1 MERRDFLI
9 GGGMFALSQAL
20 AACGNQEQ
28 NALKIQL
35 LKGSIPIQL
44 IEEFPKLAN
53 PAISL
58 DIQVVEQLQE
68 VFANLERLSSL
79 VGKPPADRSWSWLPL
94 GQSKTPTQP
103 DLMTL
108 GDGWLQGA
116 IAQKLIQ
123 PLPIKD
129 LPSWQ
134 RLPRLWQNLVQR
146 DAQGY
151 PQENGQI
158 WGAPYR
164 WGTTMIAYRRDKF
177 QELGWTPQDWGDL
190 WRQELRGKISL
201 LDQPREVIG
210 LTLKKLG
217 HSYNTQDLS
226 KIPKLKSELQSLN
239 QQAKFYSVD
248 RYLQPLIL
256 EDTWAAVGWS
266 TDILPLMKRN
276 PQIGAIIPL
285 SGTALWVDLWVQPQ
299 GQELSEGAKSWV
311 SFCWE
316 PATANKLSLLSNATS
331 PIVTA
336 MRPQELLPDLLKNPL
351 IIPPAEVIDRSEF
364 LDPLPPKVLAQYT
377 TLWQEIRQKSPN
389 A

>member
-1 MERRDFLI
+1 MERRSFLI
-9 GGGMFALSQAL
+9 GTGMFALSQAL
-20 AACGNQEQ
+20 AACGNQGQ

-44 IEEFPKLAN
+44 IEEFPKLTD

-68 VFANLERLSSL
+68 AFANLERLSL
-79 VGKPPADRSWSWLPL
+79 ATGKPVDNFWAWLP
-94 GQSKTPTQP
+94 GQSQTPTPP
-103 DLMTL
+103 DLISL
-108 GDGWLQGA
+108 GDGWFQSA
-116 IAQKLIQ
+116 IAQKLIK

-134 RLPRLWQNLVQR
+134 RLSRRWQGFVQR
-146 DAQGY
+146 DAQGN
-151 PQENGQI
+151 PEENGQI

-164 WGTTMIAYRRDKF
+164 WGTTMIVYRRDKF
-177 QELGWTPQDWGDL
+177 RELGWIPQDWGDL

-226 KIPKLKSELQSLN
+226 KIPTLKSELQSLN
-239 QQAKFYSVD
+239 QQAKFYSSD

-266 TDILPLMKRN
+266 TDILPLVKRN
-276 PQIGAIIPL
+276 PQLGAIIPA
-285 SGTALWVDLWVQPQ
+285 SGTALWADLWVEPQ
-299 GQELSEGAKSWV
+299 GRDLSEGAKSWID
-311 SFCWE
+311 FCWK

-331 PIVTA
+331 PIVTT
-336 MRPQELLPDLLKNPL
+336 MKPEELLPDLLKNPL
-351 IIPPAEVIDRSEF
+351 IMPSSAVIDRSEF
-364 LDPLPPKVLAQYT
+364 LDPLPPEVLAQYT
-377 TLWQEIRQKSPN
+377 ALWQEMRQRV
-389 A
+389 

>member
-9 GGGMFALSQAL
+9 GGGMLALTQAL

-28 NALKIQL
+28 NNLKIQL
-35 LKGSIPIQL
+35 LRGSIPNRL
-44 IEEFPKLAN
+44 IEEFPKLTD

-68 VFANLERLSSL
+68 VFANLERLSASI
-79 VGKPPADRSWSWLPL
+79 GKTAENSWSWLPV
-94 GQSKTPTQP
+94 GQSQTQTPP
-103 DLMTL
+103 DLVSL

-123 PLPIKD
+123 PLPIKE

-134 RLPRLWQNLVQR
+134 RLPHRWQSLVQR
-146 DAQGY
+146 DAQGNL
-151 PQENGQI
+151 QEKGQI

-177 QELGWTPQDWGDL
+177 KELGWTPQDWSDL
-190 WRQELRGKISL
+190 WRQELQGKISL

-217 HSYNTQDLS
+217 HSYNTQDLT
-226 KIPKLKSELQSLN
+226 KITTLKSELKSLN
-239 QQAKFYSVD
+239 QQAKFYSAD

-266 TDILPLMKRN
+266 TDILPIMKRN

-285 SGTALWVDLWVQPQ
+285 SGTALWADLWVKPQ
-299 GQELSEGAKSWV
+299 GQELSSEAKSWI

-316 PATANKLSLLSNATS
+316 IATANKISLLSNATS
-331 PIVTA
+331 PIVTT

-351 IIPPAEVIDRSEF
+351 IIPPAAVIDRSEF

-377 TLWQEIRQKSPN
+377 TLWQEMRQRV
-389 A
+389 